1 MLLRMYLPIFL
12 LLYLMVAFV
21 LPSWR
26 VYKETGINPVT
37 FKNSG
42 NAHDY
47 IGVVMKV
54 LIGLLVV
61 SVLFFSFS
69 LYLYQYLVPVSY
81 LDNQMVQT
89 TGLILIHLSLIWLM
103 IAQYQ
108 MHQSWR
114 IGIDEENR
122 TELVTRGL
130 FSRSRNPIFVGMIG
144 SVIGL
149 FLILPNALL
158 FAVVVTT
165 YIVIQIQIRLEEQ
178 FLTNTH
184 GDVYKQYRSKV
195 RRMI

>member
-37 FKNSG
+37 FKNSD

-61 SVLFFSFS
+61 AVLFFSIS
-69 LYLYQYLVPVSY
+69 PNLYQYLVPVSY

>member
-1 MLLRMYLPIFL
+1 MYLPIFL

-37 FKNSG
+37 FKNSD

-61 SVLFFSFS
+61 AVLFFSIS
-69 LYLYQYLVPVSY
+69 PNLYQYLVPVSY

-114 IGIDEENR
+114 IGIDEENK
-122 TELVTRGL
+122 TELVTHGL

-178 FLTNTH
+178 FLTITH

>member
-1 MLLRMYLPIFL
+1 MLLKMYLPIFL

-26 VYKETGINPVT
+26 VYKSTGINPVT
-37 FKNSG
+37 FKNTG

-47 IGVVMKV
+47 IGAVMKV

-61 SVLFFSFS
+61 AVLFFSFS
-69 LYLYQYLVPVSY
+69 PYLYQYLVPIRYFESQLVKAI
-81 LDNQMVQT
+81 
-89 TGLILIHLSLIWLM
+89 GLVLIHLSLIWLM

-114 IGIDEENR
+114 IGIDEVNK
-122 TELVTRGL
+122 TELVTHGL
-130 FSRSRNPIFVGMIG
+130 FSRSRNPIFLGMIG
-144 SVIGL
+144 SVAGL

-158 FAVVVTT
+158 FAVAVTT
-165 YIVIQIQIRLEEQ
+165 YIVIQVQIRLEEQ
-178 FLTNTH
+178 FLMNMH
-184 GDVYKQYRSKV
+184 GAAYQRYKQKV

>member
-1 MLLRMYLPIFL
+1 MLLRLYLPIFL
-12 LLYLMVAFV
+12 LLYLLVAFV

-47 IGVVMKV
+47 IGMVMKV

-61 SVLFFSFS
+61 AVLFFSF
-69 LYLYQYLVPVSY
+69 LPHQYQYIVPIPYMESQLVQSI
-81 LDNQMVQT
+81 
-89 TGLILIHLSLIWLM
+89 GLVLIHLSLIWLM
-103 IAQYQ
+103 VAQYQ

-114 IGIDEENR
+114 IGIDEENK
-122 TELVTRGL
+122 TELVTHGL
-130 FSRSRNPIFVGMIG
+130 FSRSRNPIFLGMIG
-144 SVIGL
+144 SVAGL

-158 FAVVVTT
+158 FAVAVTT
-165 YIVIQIQIRLEEQ
+165 YIVIQVQIRLEEQ
-178 FLTNTH
+178 FLMNMH
-184 GDVYKQYRSKV
+184 GAAYQRYKQKV

>member
-37 FKNSG
+37 FKNSD

-61 SVLFFSFS
+61 AVLFFSIS
-69 LYLYQYLVPVSY
+69 PNLYQYLVPVSY

-130 FSRSRNPIFVGMIG
+130 FPRSRNPIFVGMIG